1 MHPYPLIINDG
12 GRNRSRRPYQI
23 NDCTVRSLAIISNHP
38 YDQVYDLLKKAGRK
52 SHKGFDIDHWL
63 GVSPAVLPE
72 LHIRMTK
79 VNKRGLTVNN
89 FSMRHPKG
97 RFLLENRNHI
107 WAVWDGT
114 HHDLIRV
121 KDQPLCSVWRVE

>member
-1 MHPYPLIINDG
+1 MNHYPLRINDG
-12 GRNRSRRPYQI
+12 GRNLSRRPYQI
-23 NDCTVRSLAIISNHP
+23 NDCTVRALAIISGKP
-38 YDQVYDLLKKAGRK
+38 YDLVYDLLKKAGRK

-63 GVSPAVLPE
+63 GVSPVCIKE
-72 LHIRMTK
+72 LGIWLHK
-79 VNKRGLTVNN
+79 VNKRGLRVSN
-89 FSMRHPKG
+89 FTAKHPRG

-114 HHDLIRV
+114 HQDLIRV